1 MPKVLSLSKNEDFKT
16 VLGGKKISNKFVT
29 IYYKKLTINDK
40 NKFIYS
46 IIAKKKLGNAVF
58 RNKIKR
64 RLRSIALEAYKKINI
79 NLKYSYIFIAKK
91 NVFDGEFKLI
101 KEQIIRDVDKIK

>member
-1 MPKVLSLSKNEDFKT
+1 MEFNSLNKKSEFIELKKFGKRINHRFVSITYVEKQKEDFK
-16 VLGGKKISNKFVT
+16 LGFQISKKS
-29 IYYKKLTINDK
+29 
-40 NKFIYS
+40 
-46 IIAKKKLGNAVF
+46 GNAVF